1 MPEPRDES
9 AEAARRVTA
18 IYNATQTLHVDERAV
33 SIGDLEPLADRW
45 KDEGTPSLQ
54 RQVAEVQ
61 LENLRNGLVDPVFA
75 ALGKAL
81 ANIPLTSFSLLDAAC
96 ATGYYS
102 EIIRHLDSREIA
114 YTGCDYS
121 PAMIE
126 TARTHYPNLSFSVQD
141 ITALGQPDRSY
152 DVVLASG
159 VLEHVPDFGKAI
171 AQVCRVADAYVIVHR
186 CPITSEPTHRHTI
199 GSQYNI
205 ETPRTWFAKRP
216 FLALFNEAGF
226 DLAKAIPVHLP
237 DIPSPRSDPLAWIR
251 SRFNER
257 RGGKRRSTTEVI
269 TFVFKRSRRPAPA
282 PKV

>member
-1 MPEPRDES
+1 M
-9 AEAARRVTA
+9 TA
-18 IYNATQTLHVDERAV
+18 IYRATKTLHVDERAV
-33 SIGDLEPLADRW
+33 TIRDLEPLADRW
-45 KDEGTPSLQ
+45 KDEGTPPLQ

-61 LENLRNGLVDPVFA
+61 LENLRNGVVDPVFA

-81 ANIPLTSFSLLDAAC
+81 GSIPLTSFSLLDAAC

-102 EIIRHLDSREIA
+102 EIIRHLDPREIA

-121 PAMIE
+121 SAMIE
-126 TARTHYPNLSFSVQD
+126 TARTIYPNLSFSVQD

-159 VLEHVPDFGKAI
+159 VLEHVPEFEKAI

-216 FLALFNEAGF
+216 FLALFKQAGF
-226 DLAKAIPVHLP
+226 DLAKAIPVYGP
-237 DIPSPRSDPLAWIR
+237 DMPSPRSDLLAWIR
-251 SRFNER
+251 SRFNAR
-257 RGGKRRSTTEVI
+257 RAGKGRSATEVI
-269 TFVFKRSRRPAPA
+269 TFVFERSRRPGRA
-282 PKV
+282 PKS